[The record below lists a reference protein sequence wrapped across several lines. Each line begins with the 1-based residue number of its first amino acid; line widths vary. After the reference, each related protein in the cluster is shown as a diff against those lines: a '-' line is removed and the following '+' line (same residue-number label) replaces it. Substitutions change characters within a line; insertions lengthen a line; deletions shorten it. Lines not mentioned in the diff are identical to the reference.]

1 MQIFS
6 QPWGRSEIS
15 REVTY
20 KWQGGESDLID
31 WPRAWYSEMGKAH
44 RAKESR
50 FPPGDNVLLS
60 PSFCSSLAFHSL
72 LLWAFS
78 VLPRLS
84 WCSGIA
90 NVGPVQVWAGLPACL
105 FSLLPVSASLCGL
118 QLGIQCWLLLAE
130 IGSPPVL
137 LSGEHLTPD
146 DGLGILTFP
155 YIFHIAHNDEKNWCF
170 FPPSISP
177 FLTSKTLARCQIWAQ

>member
-1 MQIFS
+1 M
-6 QPWGRSEIS
+6 
-15 REVTY
+15 
-20 KWQGGESDLID
+20 
-31 WPRAWYSEMGKAH
+31 
-44 RAKESR
+44 
-50 FPPGDNVLLS
+50 
-60 PSFCSSLAFHSL
+60 
-72 LLWAFS
+72 
-78 VLPRLS
+78 LPRLS

-118 QLGIQCWLLLAE
+118 QLSIQCWLLLAE

-155 YIFHIAHNDEKNWCF
+155 YIFHIAHNDEKNWWF

-177 FLTSKTLARCQIWAQ
+177 FLTSKTLARCQI